1 MNRDDAPNANEQ
13 PDPDEP
19 EPLEIPLPPRRR
31 WAGMTLYFLAFAGV
45 GTLLVLLLVRLGSSL
60 PISIGAVGFMIVGM
74 LLMAR
79 WTTRNVL

>member
-1 MNRDDAPNANEQ
+1 
-13 PDPDEP
+13 
-19 EPLEIPLPPRRR
+19 
-31 WAGMTLYFLAFAGV
+31 MTLYFLAFAGV